1 MSISKNIDTDLK
13 QALKNGEELKLSV
26 LRMLKTALKNAEIAS
41 KGELSDEDAMKVL
54 NTQSKQRK
62 DAIAQYEKGDRAD
75 LADKEKAE
83 LEIINA
89 YLPEKMGGDEVRK
102 VVLAKVSEA
111 GDDKNFGKIMGMV
124 MKEVGQE
131 ADGQMVRQIL
141 TQELETHNG

>member
-1 MSISKNIDTDLK
+1 MRKPENIDTDLK

-41 KGELSDEDAMKVL
+41 KGELSEEDVMKVL
-54 NTQSKQRK
+54 NTQAKQRK
-62 DAIAQYEKGDRAD
+62 DAITQYESGNRAD

-89 YLPEKMGGDEVRK
+89 YLPEKMGKDEVRK
-102 VVLAKVSEA
+102 VVLAKIGEA
-111 GDDKNFGKIMGMV
+111 GDDLNFGKIMGMV
-124 MKEVGQE
+124 MKEVGQG